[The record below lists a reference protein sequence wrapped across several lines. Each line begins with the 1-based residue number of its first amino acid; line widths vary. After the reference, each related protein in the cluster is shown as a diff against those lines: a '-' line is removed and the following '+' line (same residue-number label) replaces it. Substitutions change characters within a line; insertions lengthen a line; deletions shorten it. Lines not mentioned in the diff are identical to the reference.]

1 MYDEV
6 NAPRQATASGVFYFF
21 IIPASFI
28 SPATSAEGGREREK
42 EGGGQLSVIV

>member
-21 IIPASFI
+21 YYSSIIHI
-28 SPATSAEGGREREK
+28 SSNISRGREGEK